1 MSLVVKSKLKE
12 VVPGFN
18 VAGDLSEELNRQV
31 TELLKKASARA
42 ESNGRKTIMS
52 KDL

>member
-1 MSLVVKSKLKE
+1 MSLIVKSKIKE
-12 VVPGFN
+12 SVGDFN
-18 VAGDLSEELNRQV
+18 VAGDLAEELDKV
-31 TELLKKASARA
+31 VADLLKKAAARA